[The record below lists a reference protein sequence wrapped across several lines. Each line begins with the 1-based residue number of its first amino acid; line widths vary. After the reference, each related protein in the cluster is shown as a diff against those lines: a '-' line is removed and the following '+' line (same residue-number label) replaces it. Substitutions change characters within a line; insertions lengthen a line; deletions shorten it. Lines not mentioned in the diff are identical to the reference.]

1 MNTYVLDM
9 YRQMFASLRRGNIK
23 GVYSNAK
30 PVFLLSIIDFI
41 THLKNPN
48 HFIWSDKKFENIY
61 VSNFKKYDCSVP
73 TPFWKPFYYMS
84 SEPFYDLI
92 WQEPPNDKLLR
103 RPSGKLLKEYLSF
116 AKLDDELWELLQIP
130 ENREYL
136 RNCIINQYLSFKQTD
151 DGNNI

>member
-1 MNTYVLDM
+1 
-9 YRQMFASLRRGNIK
+9 
-23 GVYSNAK
+23 
-30 PVFLLSIIDFI
+30 
-41 THLKNPN
+41 
-48 HFIWSDKKFENIY
+48 
-61 VSNFKKYDCSVP
+61 
-73 TPFWKPFYYMS
+73 MS

-92 WQEPPNDKLLR
+92 WQEPPNEKLLKH
-103 RPSGKLLKEYLSF
+103 PSGKLLKEHLSF